1 VLKGKKSSQENGS
14 GTLQEDNGDTLLYSG
29 KAVAI
34 STDEEVSVKA
44 REAFQM

>member
-1 VLKGKKSSQENGS
+1 MGVVCFRRIMGY
-14 GTLQEDNGDTLLYSG
+14 TLFNSG

-44 REAFQM
+44 